1 MVFDVAVI
9 GGGPAGMMAA
19 GRAAELGARVALIE
33 GNTHPGRKLL
43 STGNGRCNLANATLD
58 KSRLAEVYG
67 ANGKFLYSAFARFGT
82 AETLEF
88 FRRHSL
94 RLKEEEG
101 GKVFPASDRAA
112 DVLDCLLRYMEKGR
126 VTLIAGERVH
136 GLAREGDAVT
146 RALLRGREIEAASF
160 IVCTGGRSFPATGS
174 DGEAFGWLKGL
185 GHTVTPL
192 FPALSPITVEERW
205 LREAEGASLRGIVLR
220 AFQGGKKVAEE
231 PGECMVTR
239 DGLSG
244 PAALNLSRKITGLTG
259 VEVKVQVDI
268 RPNTPLDR
276 LDAELVRT
284 FRDSPNRL
292 LRNILDELVPPK
304 YVPVILGACGIGG
317 EARANVVTRADRLR
331 FAHALK
337 GLELTLKGIK
347 GFERAMVTRGGVA
360 LGEVDSRTMR
370 SKLVRNLYFA
380 GEALDL
386 DGPTGGYNLQI
397 CWTTGWVAG
406 ESAAKQ

>member
-9 GGGPAGMMAA
+9 GGGPAGMIAA
-19 GRAAELGARVALIE
+19 GRAAELGARVVLIE
-33 GNTHPGRKLL
+33 GNARPGRKLL
-43 STGNGRCNLANATLD
+43 LTGNGRCNLANSTLD
-58 KSRLAEVYG
+58 KSRLVEVYG
-67 ANGKFLYSAFARFGT
+67 KNGKFLYSAFSRFGT
-82 AETLEF
+82 YETLEF
-88 FRRHSL
+88 FRRHGL

-112 DVLDCLLRYMEKGR
+112 DVLDCLLRYLEKGR

-136 GLAREGDAVT
+136 GLVRAGDAVT
-146 RALLRGREIEAASF
+146 RALLRGREIEAGSF

-174 DGEAFGWLKGL
+174 DGEAFHWLKAL
-185 GHTVTPL
+185 GHTVMPL
-192 FPALSPITVEERW
+192 LPALSPITVAEKW
-205 LREAEGASLRGIVLR
+205 LREAEGASLRAVVLR
-220 AFQGGKKVAEE
+220 AFRDGKKVAEE

-244 PAALNLSRKITGLTG
+244 PAVLNLSRKLTGLTREG
-259 VEVKVQVDI
+259 DVQIAIDF
-268 RPNTPLDR
+268 RPDLN
-276 LDAELVRT
+276 AERFDEELARS

-292 LRNILDELVPPK
+292 LRNIVEELVSPK
-304 YVPVILGACGIGG
+304 FAPVMLAACGVDG
-317 EARANVVTRADRLR
+317 EARVNKVARSDRLR
-331 FAHALK
+331 LAGALK

-347 GFERAMVTRGGVA
+347 GFERAMVTRGGVS
-360 LGEVDSRTMR
+360 LSEVDSRTMR

-397 CWTTGWVAG
+397 CWTTGWAAG
-406 ESAAKQ
+406 S